1 MLRRQSLVARPPVRT
16 VHDADRVPERINDG
30 RSCETAPAFGGGRV
44 TVCPVRNEG
53 VERRV
58 IIVGVPVGDGCCC
71 RSRGWC
77 HEGAIHDAQ
86 FVLVRTDTEL
96 GVGARAG
103 LRTADLEISPATVDE
118 TSKPSR
124 RREFRSTR
132 RRSEVVAGA
141 LSEVL
146 EQI

>member
-1 MLRRQSLVARPPVRT
+1 M
-16 VHDADRVPERINDG
+16 
-30 RSCETAPAFGGGRV
+30 
-44 TVCPVRNEG
+44 
-53 VERRV
+53 
-58 IIVGVPVGDGCCC
+58 
-71 RSRGWC
+71 
-77 HEGAIHDAQ
+77 IHDAQ
-86 FVLVRTDTEL
+86 FVLVRTDAEL

-103 LRTADLEISPATVDE
+103 LRTAELEISPATVDE

-132 RRSEVVAGA
+132 RRGEVVAGA